1 MICKILSNTILF
13 VINVEEIFNCTS
25 LSIVNYLL
33 MNQAH
38 LFFFCFFFFFVNI
51 VGFLTRTEKNKIQRF
66 VGALVE
72 VPASQIA
79 TLLPRKKKSKK
90 IITKSD

>member
-1 MICKILSNTILF
+1 MVCKVLSNTILF

-25 LSIVNYLL
+25 QSIVNYLL

-38 LFFFCFFFFFVNI
+38 VFLLFFFIF
-51 VGFLTRTEKNKIQRF
+51 GFLTRREKKKIQRF

-72 VPASQIA
+72 VPASHPA
-79 TLLPRKKKSKK
+79 R
-90 IITKSD
+90 